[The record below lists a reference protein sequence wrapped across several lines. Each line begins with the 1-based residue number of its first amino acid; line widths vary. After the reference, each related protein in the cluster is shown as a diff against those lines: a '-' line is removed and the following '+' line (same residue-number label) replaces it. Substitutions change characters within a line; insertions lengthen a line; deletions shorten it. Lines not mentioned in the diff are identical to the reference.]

1 MSVDP
6 SAVDGVTDS
15 YRVDL
20 PADPTE
26 PAAVFERAV
35 DRLFRY
41 DIFPPEL
48 MRARVCTP
56 DGRIAAD
63 AVVVQRVRV
72 GLPIMESAVR
82 VVAVWHHQAQ
92 ESEEAGFAYA
102 TLEGHPERGVSRF
115 SLVRAGATVRFE
127 IEATSRPGS
136 ILTTIGRPIARR
148 FQQSA
153 TRAALQHLAS
163 G

>member
-15 YRVDL
+15 YRVDV
-20 PADPTE
+20 PTIRSD

-48 MRARVCTP
+48 MHAHVCTA
-56 DGRIAAD
+56 DGTIAAD

-82 VVAVWHHQAQ
+82 VADVWHRTAR

-102 TLEGHPERGVSRF
+102 TLQGHPERGVSRF
-115 SLVRAGATVRFE
+115 RVVREG
-127 IEATSRPGS
+127 
-136 ILTTIGRPIARR
+136 
-148 FQQSA
+148 
-153 TRAALQHLAS
+153 
-163 G
+163 